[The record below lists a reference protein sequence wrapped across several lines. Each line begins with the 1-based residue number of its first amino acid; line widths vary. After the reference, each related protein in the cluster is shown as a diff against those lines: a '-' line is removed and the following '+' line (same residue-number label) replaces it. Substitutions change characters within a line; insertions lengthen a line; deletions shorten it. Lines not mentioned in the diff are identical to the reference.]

1 MVNIA
6 AIALFEVK
14 VFDFSHCIIILGQFD
29 KKSHTFVLFKKSCKS
44 KCKFVSMET
53 ILLSVFAIGYI
64 AIILEHKINV
74 NKAASALCTG
84 VIAWSIFAILN
95 TTGTDRMLSDL
106 EKHLSETCSIL
117 IFLIG
122 AMTIVQ
128 IIDMHGGFRIVT
140 NRIRTTDKRK
150 LLWIVSILTF
160 FLSAVLDN
168 LTTTIVMVSLMAKLI
183 ANRNDRL
190 IFASMVIIAA
200 NAGGAWTPI
209 GDVTT
214 TMLWVGGNISAGT
227 TMLSLFLPSLVCM
240 LVPLVA
246 FSFMS
251 KGNVEPPVV
260 QAKDEEHALPAKLS
274 TSILIVGVAA
284 LIAVPIFKTI
294 THLPPYM
301 GVTLGLGMIWI
312 YTELIYRKYSRNLRA
327 KYSVTTAISRIDM
340 STIAF
345 FLGILLAVGVLQ
357 TSGILSGAALW
368 LDETVGNQSIIVL
381 VIGFF
386 SAIVDNVPLVAATMG
401 MYDYPI
407 NDYFWLFLSYAA
419 GTGGSILV
427 IGSAAGVAAMGMEKI
442 DFIWYLKRIS
452 IWVILGYLIGALVF
466 MGNHHIFFG

>member
-1 MVNIA
+1 
-6 AIALFEVK
+6 
-14 VFDFSHCIIILGQFD
+14 
-29 KKSHTFVLFKKSCKS
+29 
-44 KCKFVSMET
+44 MET
-53 ILLSVFAIGYI
+53 ILLTIFAIGYI
-64 AIILEHKINV
+64 AIIFEHRINV

-84 VIAWSIFAILN
+84 VIAWSVLAILN
-95 TTGTDRMLSDL
+95 TTGEERMLTDL

-128 IIDMHGGFRIVT
+128 IIDMHGGFKLVT
-140 NRIRTTDKRK
+140 NKIRTTQKRK

-168 LTTTIVMVSLMAKLI
+168 LTTTIVMVSLMGKLI

-227 TMLSLFLPSLVCM
+227 TMASLFLPSVVCM
-240 LVPLVA
+240 LVPLIA
-246 FSFMS
+246 FSFMN
-251 KGNVEPPVV
+251 KGTIDPPVIETR
-260 QAKDEEHALPAKLS
+260 DEGRALPVKLS
-274 TSILIVGVAA
+274 RSILIVGVGA

-301 GVTLGLGMIWI
+301 GVTLGLGLIWI

-340 STIAF
+340 GTIAF
-345 FLGILLAVGVLQ
+345 FLGILLAVGALQ
-357 TSGILSGAALW
+357 TSGILHNAASW
-368 LDETVGNQSIIVL
+368 LDKTVGNQSVIVMI
-381 VIGFF
+381 IGFI
-386 SAIVDNVPLVAATMG
+386 SAVVDNVPLVAAAQG
-401 MYDYPI
+401 MYDFPI

-427 IGSAAGVAAMGMEKI
+427 IGSAAGVAAMGIEKI

-452 IWVILGYLIGALVF
+452 IWVILGYLIGAMVF
-466 MGNHHIFFG
+466 IGNYHLLLG

>member
-1 MVNIA
+1 
-6 AIALFEVK
+6 
-14 VFDFSHCIIILGQFD
+14 
-29 KKSHTFVLFKKSCKS
+29 
-44 KCKFVSMET
+44 MET
-53 ILLSVFAIGYI
+53 ILLTIFAAGYI

-84 VIAWSIFAILN
+84 VIAWSILAILN
-95 TTGTDRMLSDL
+95 TTGTDRMLTDL
-106 EKHLSETCSIL
+106 EKSISEICSIL

-140 NRIRTTDKRK
+140 NKIRTTEKRK

-168 LTTTIVMVSLMAKLI
+168 LTTTIVMASLMGKLI

-190 IFASMVIIAA
+190 IFVSMIIIAA

-214 TMLWVGGNISAGT
+214 TMLWVGGHISTGAT
-227 TMLSLFLPSLVCM
+227 ITSLFLPSITCM
-240 LVPLVA
+240 FIPLIA
-246 FSFMS
+246 FTFMS
-251 KGNVEPPVV
+251 KGHVEPPVV
-260 QAKDEEHALPAKLS
+260 EAKDEVRALPTKLS
-274 TSILIVGVAA
+274 MSILIVGVGA
-284 LIAVPIFKTI
+284 LVAVPVFKTI
-294 THLPPYM
+294 TNLPPYM
-301 GVTLGLGMIWI
+301 GVTLGLSLIWI
-312 YTELIYRKYSRNLRA
+312 YTELIYRKYSRNLHA

-340 STIAF
+340 GTIAF
-345 FLGILLAVGVLQ
+345 FLGILLAVGALQ
-357 TSGILSGAALW
+357 ASGILSDAASW
-368 LDETVGNQSIIVL
+368 LDTNVGNQSIVVL
-381 VIGFF
+381 VIGFI
-386 SAIVDNVPLVAATMG
+386 SAIVDNVPLVAAAMG
-401 MYDYPI
+401 MYDFPM

-466 MGNHHIFFG
+466 MGNHYLLYG